1 MILMSSL
8 SVSLLAMVFKATT
21 SGPRVDLVPRYISI
35 SLIFGLPALR
45 NVQPGVPP
53 VGAFGDYV
61 SFIWA
66 EIIVGLSAVII
77 IWTWLLRSG
86 EEP

>member
-1 MILMSSL
+1 MSGL
-8 SVSLLAMVFKATT
+8 AMSLLGMVFKAAATG
-21 SGPRVDLVPRYISI
+21 SKVDLVPLSISL

-61 SFIWA
+61 AFIWA
-66 EIIVGLSAVII
+66 EVIVGLSAVII
-77 IWTWLLRSG
+77 IWMWLLSSPG
-86 EEP
+86 DT

>member
-1 MILMSSL
+1 MIGLAL
-8 SVSLLAMVFKATT
+8 SLLGMVFKATT
-21 SGPRVDLVPRYISI
+21 TSSNQFPLSISI
-35 SLIFGLPALR
+35 TLIFGLPALR

-66 EIIVGLSAVII
+66 EIIVGLSAIII
-77 IWTWLLRSG
+77 IWTWLLRSHK
-86 EEP
+86 EP